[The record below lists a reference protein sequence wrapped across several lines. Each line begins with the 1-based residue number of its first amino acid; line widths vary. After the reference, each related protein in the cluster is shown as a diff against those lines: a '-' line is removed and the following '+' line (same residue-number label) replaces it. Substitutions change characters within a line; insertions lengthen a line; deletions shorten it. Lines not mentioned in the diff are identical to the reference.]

1 MPGTHV
7 ASGSFVEIVPH
18 QRIVFTWGW
27 DGEASPLHAG
37 STTVVIDL
45 EPEGDGTLVRLT
57 HSDLVD
63 PPITELHHQGWEHYL
78 ERLRIRAHGGDP
90 GVDTVR
96 AEMA

>member
-1 MPGTHV
+1 
-7 ASGSFVEIVPH
+7 
-18 QRIVFTWGW
+18 
-27 DGEASPLHAG
+27 
-37 STTVVIDL
+37 
-45 EPEGDGTLVRLT
+45 VRLT